1 MQRARGGEQ
10 ARARHRGGSF
20 EGGAHTASVD
30 DVVRW
35 GTSGGAAVLG
45 LPGLGAI
52 EPGQAADIAVYA
64 LDDPRYFGLHDAA
77 IGPVASGGRPT
88 LRLLTVAGAALVEND
103 VVRGVDLGELA
114 HQARQAVRRLTA

>member
-1 MQRARGGEQ
+1 
-10 ARARHRGGSF
+10 
-20 EGGAHTASVD
+20 
-30 DVVRW
+30 
-35 GTSGGAAVLG
+35 
-45 LPGLGAI
+45 
-52 EPGQAADIAVYA
+52 VYA